1 MPVVHLTEEDVR
13 ACLTME
19 MALEAVEA
27 GLRKVS
33 LDEAV
38 NVPRTRC
45 QTDHAMLHVLSA
57 AGKTLGVLGFK
68 AYVTTR
74 KTSRFYVHLFDGR
87 TGEMTAWI
95 QGDYLGQIRTGA
107 ASGVA
112 TKYLARR
119 NAEKLGVF
127 GSGKQARTQ
136 VQAICRVRPI
146 RQVRVYS
153 PNADHRRAFAEEMK
167 SLCQVEAIAVDSP
180 EEAAKD
186 QDIVVTATTSREPV
200 LKGEWLTPGCHLNVI
215 GSNFLGKTEI
225 DIETV
230 RRANRIVVD
239 SKDQARI
246 EAGDL
251 HEPLENGL
259 IQWANVD
266 ELGHIVAGRRPGRTT
281 DDEITLFKSLGLG
294 IEDIATAAR
303 VVARA
308 KELGLG
314 TVLQGI

>member
-1 MPVVHLTEEDVR
+1 MPVLYLTEEDVR
-13 ACLTME
+13 RCLTME
-19 MALEAVEA
+19 TALEAVEA

-74 KTSRFYVHLFDGR
+74 KSSRFYVHLFDGR
-87 TGEMTAWI
+87 TGELTAWI
-95 QGDYLGQIRTGA
+95 QADYLGQIRTGA

-112 TKYLARR
+112 TKHLART
-119 NAEKLGVF
+119 NAETLGIL

-136 VQAICRVRPI
+136 VQAICQVRPI

-153 PNADHRRAFAEEMK
+153 PNADHRRAFAEEM
-167 SLCQVEAIAVDSP
+167 SALCQVEVQAVDSP
-180 EEAAKD
+180 EEAAKER
-186 QDIVVTATTSREPV
+186 DIVVTATNSREPV
-200 LKGEWLTPGCHLNVI
+200 LKGEWISPGCHLNII
-215 GSNFLGKTEI
+215 GSNFLGKSEI
-225 DIETV
+225 DVETV
-230 RRANRIVVD
+230 RRADRIVVD
-239 SKDQARI
+239 CKDQARL

-259 IQWANVD
+259 IQWADVD
-266 ELGHIVAGRRPGRTT
+266 ELGHIIAGRLPGRQS
-281 DDEITLFKSLGLG
+281 DQEITLFKSLGIG

-303 VVARA
+303 VVSRA

-314 TVLQGI
+314 TMLNV

>member
-1 MPVVHLTEEDVR
+1 MPVLHLTEEDVKR
-13 ACLTME
+13 CLTME

-74 KTSRFYVHLFDGR
+74 KSSRFYVHLFDGR
-87 TGEMTAWI
+87 TGDLTAWI
-95 QGDYLGQIRTGA
+95 QADYLGQVRTGA
-107 ASGVA
+107 ASGIA
-112 TKYLARR
+112 TKHLARPH
-119 NAEKLGVF
+119 AETLGIL

-146 RQVRVYS
+146 RRVRVYS
-153 PNADHRRAFAEEMK
+153 PNVDHRRAFAEEMAA
-167 SLCQVEAIAVDSP
+167 LCQVEVQAVDTP
-180 EEAAKD
+180 EEAARD
-186 QDIVVTATTSREPV
+186 QEIIVTATTSREPV
-200 LKGEWLTPGCHLNVI
+200 LKGEWIAPGCHLNVI
-215 GSNFLGKTEI
+215 GSNFLGKSEI

-230 RRANRIVVD
+230 RKADRIIVD
-239 SKDQARI
+239 CKDQARL

-259 IQWANVD
+259 IQWADVD
-266 ELGHIVAGRRPGRTT
+266 ELGHIIAGRLPGRQ
-281 DDEITLFKSLGLG
+281 DDREITLFKSLGIG
-294 IEDIATAAR
+294 IEDVATAAR

-314 TVLQGI
+314 TLLNIS